1 MSFEPV
7 VPLSGLAGWTLLK
20 RTEAAQSATFQRR
33 PDIARDEAYFR
44 EKIGTVTTAAQL
56 VSDRRLLRVS
66 LEAFGLEGDLRAG
79 AFIRKV
85 LEGGTESGT
94 ALARRLADPT
104 YARFA
109 ATFGF
114 GNASGA
120 RTATPGFADGI
131 LRTWQ
136 ERRFEAA
143 IGARDNDMRLAMNA
157 RRELAGIAE
166 GGGSER
172 TKWFKIL
179 GSKPLRTVVEG
190 ALGLRSSFAALDL
203 DRQVAELDRRFTT
216 VFGKAGVS
224 QLSDGTKVETLIRRY
239 LALADTPT
247 RPAQSAA
254 LTLLQSSRLNLR
266 F

>member
-44 EKIGTVTTAAQL
+44 EKIGSVTTAAQL

-85 LEGGTESGT
+85 LEGGTDSGR
-94 ALARRLADPT
+94 ALARRLADPA

-109 ATFGF
+109 AAFGF

-120 RTATPGFADGI
+120 KTATPGFADGI
-131 LRTWQ
+131 LRDWKA
-136 ERRFEAA
+136 RRFEAA
-143 IGARDNDMRLAMNA
+143 IGTRDNTMRLALNA
-157 RRELAGIAE
+157 RRELAIIAE
-166 GGGSER
+166 GGGTER

-179 GSKPLRTVVEG
+179 GSKPLRAVVQG
-190 ALGLRSSFAALDL
+190 GLGLPPSIATLDI
-203 DRQVAELDRRFTT
+203 DRQVVELDRRITT
-216 VFGKAGVS
+216 VFGTGGVS
-224 QLSDGTKVETLIRRY
+224 QLRDSAKVETLIRRY
-239 LALADTPT
+239 LTLADTPA
-247 RPAQSAA
+247 RPGQSAA
-254 LTLLQSSRLNLR
+254 LSLLQSSRLNLR